1 MSGMIPQRFIE
12 DLLERIDLVE
22 LVASRV
28 TLKKA
33 GRNYKACCPFH
44 DERTPSFNVRPDKG
58 FYHCFG
64 CGAHGDAISFLR
76 ETDHLSF
83 TEAVEELAKRVS
95 LEVPY
100 DQAMREEIQQVR
112 TLTQAL
118 ETATDF
124 YTRAL
129 QEHPSSTL
137 ARDYLNQRGLNQEII
152 ERFRIGFAPP
162 SGDALARAVDAPTRQ
177 SLLETHTL
185 SDRYG
190 SVRDLFRN
198 RIMFP
203 IRNSR
208 GRTIAFGG
216 RTLGDDKAKYI
227 NSPESDAFHKS
238 REIYGLYE
246 ALQARRQLDRLLV
259 VEGYMDVIALA
270 QHGIDYAVATLG
282 TATNADSLGALLK
295 QVRHI
300 VFCFDGDSAGHRAAD
315 KALDNA
321 LEMLGDGMHLQFLML
336 PQGED
341 PDTLI
346 RKEGAKVFQTRIE
359 EAAPLSRYLFNRQ
372 SEGLDL
378 TLPEHQG
385 ELRARVEPLIQ
396 RMPRSTLSQAMWQ
409 EMMRLCSRRP
419 LYNKPFGQ
427 GGKTWNRTAPPGSG
441 LGKPTVRADR
451 DSLLSLALYLDPSLA
466 REAQP
471 LTQDEPS
478 LQRSHHFIQWL
489 LSEGI
494 SQREEIML
502 KLASEPAARKQFFT
516 LLDGVEHFPDAEQAI
531 GTGREILAR
540 VHKRQPQRRMRNVLA
555 GKQSLSELSPEQI
568 AMLRGRGTNSET
580 KTGPGK

>member
-12 DLLERIDLVE
+12 DLLERVDLVE

-33 GRNYKACCPFH
+33 GRSYKACCPFH

-64 CGAHGDAISFLR
+64 CGAHGDAISFIR
-76 ETDHLSF
+76 ETDHLGF
-83 TEAVEELAKRVS
+83 TEAVEELAKRAG

-100 DQAMREEIQQVR
+100 DEAAKEEMQQVR

-118 ETATDF
+118 ESATDF
-124 YTRAL
+124 YTRSL
-129 QEHPSSTL
+129 QQHPASSV
-137 ARDYLNQRGLNQEII
+137 ARDYLQKRGLNREII
-152 ERFRIGFAPP
+152 ERYRVGFAPP
-162 SGDALARAVDAPTRQ
+162 SGDALALAVDSATRK

-246 ALQARRQLDRLLV
+246 AMQARRQLDRLLV

-270 QHGIDYAVATLG
+270 QYGIDYAVATLG

-295 QVRHI
+295 QARHI
-300 VFCFDGDSAGHRAAD
+300 VFCFDGDAAGYRAAD

-321 LEMLGDGMHLQFLML
+321 LEMLADGMHLQFLML

-341 PDTLI
+341 PDTLV
-346 RKEGAKVFQTRIE
+346 RKEGAQAFQKRVD
-359 EAAPLSRYLFNRQ
+359 EAAPLSRFLFDRQ

-385 ELRARVEPLIQ
+385 ELRARVEPLIR

-409 EMMRLCSRRP
+409 EMIRLCSRRP
-419 LYNKPFGQ
+419 MYEKPFGQ
-427 GGKTWNRTAPPGSG
+427 GGKTWNRVAPVGSG
-441 LGKPTVRADR
+441 LGKPTVKADR
-451 DSLLSLALYLDPSLA
+451 DSLLSAALYLDPGLA
-466 REAQP
+466 QEA
-471 LTQDEPS
+471 LTLTRDEPG
-478 LQRSHHFIQWL
+478 LTRSHQFSQWL
-489 LSEGI
+489 VSENV
-494 SQREEIML
+494 SLREDIAW
-502 KLASEPAARKQFFT
+502 KLACDAPARQRFFT
-516 LLDGVEHFPDAEQAI
+516 LLDGLEYFPEPEQAI
-531 GTGREILAR
+531 ATGREILALTQ
-540 VHKRQPQRRMRNVLA
+540 KRHPQQKIRELTA
-555 GKQSLSELSPEQI
+555 GKRSPSELSEEQKDL
-568 AMLRGRGTNSET
+568 LRGRNRKAGQGASDD
-580 KTGPGK
+580 

>member
-1 MSGMIPQRFIE
+1 MSGMIPQRFID

-22 LVASRV
+22 LVGSRV

-44 DERTPSFNVRPDKG
+44 EERTPSFNVRPDKG

-76 ETDHLSF
+76 ESDHLGF
-83 TEAVEELAKRVS
+83 TEAVEELAKRAG

-100 DQAMREEIQQVR
+100 DQAAREEIRQVR

-124 YTRAL
+124 YCNAL
-129 QEHPSSTL
+129 QQHPGSAL
-137 ARDYLNQRGLNQEII
+137 AREYIRNRGLNQDIV
-152 ERFRIGFAPP
+152 ERYRVGFAPP
-162 SGDALARAVDAPTRQ
+162 EGDALARNVDAETRKT
-177 SLLETHTL
+177 LLETHTL

-208 GRTIAFGG
+208 GRTIGFGG

-246 ALQARRQLDRLLV
+246 AMQARRQIDKLLV

-282 TATNADSLGALLK
+282 TATNSESLGALLK
-295 QVRHI
+295 QARHL
-300 VFCFDGDSAGHRAAD
+300 VFCFDGDTAGHRAAD

-321 LEMLGDGMHLQFLML
+321 LEMLADGMHLQFLIL
-336 PQGED
+336 PPGED
-341 PDTLI
+341 PDSLV
-346 RKEGAKVFQTRIE
+346 RKEGAEAFRKRID
-359 EAAPLSRYLFNRQ
+359 EAAPLSRYLFERQ

-385 ELRARVEPLIQ
+385 ELRARVEPLIR
-396 RMPRSTLSQAMWQ
+396 RMPRSTLSQGMWQ
-409 EMMRLCSRRP
+409 EMIRLCSRPAFRSRGFPREFGKKGPPIIQGPP
-419 LYNKPFGQ
+419 LKAGPRKE
-427 GGKTWNRTAPPGSG
+427 KT
-441 LGKPTVRADR
+441 LC
-451 DSLLSLALYLDPSLA
+451 LALFYNPALA
-466 REAQP
+466 AQAHPHLAKENDLGVSAAFAEWLLEREIM
-471 LTQDEPS
+471 TQDEVMA
-478 LQRSHHFIQWL
+478 R
-489 LSEGI
+489 
-494 SQREEIML
+494 
-502 KLASEPAARKQFFT
+502 LATDTAARQRFYNMF
-516 LLDGVEHFPDAEQAI
+516 DGIEHFLDEESVCREALDSLETIKETQAKRLI
-531 GTGREILAR
+531 ARPGRL
-540 VHKRQPQRRMRNVLA
+540 H
-555 GKQSLSELSPEQI
+555 
-568 AMLRGRGTNSET
+568 
-580 KTGPGK
+580 

>member
-1 MSGMIPQRFIE
+1 MIPQRFIE
-12 DLLERIDLVE
+12 DLLERVDLVE

-33 GRNYKACCPFH
+33 GRSYKACCPFH

-64 CGAHGDAISFLR
+64 CGAHGDAISFIR
-76 ETDHLSF
+76 ETDHLGF
-83 TEAVEELAKRVS
+83 TEAVEELAKRAG

-100 DQAMREEIQQVR
+100 DKAAREEIQQVR

-118 ETATDF
+118 ESATDF
-124 YTRAL
+124 YSRAL
-129 QEHPSSTL
+129 QQHPASAL
-137 ARDYLNQRGLNQEII
+137 AREYLRKRGLDQDII

-162 SGDALARAVDAPTRQ
+162 SGDALAQAVDNATRQ

-227 NSPESDAFHKS
+227 NSPESEAFHKS

-246 ALQARRQLDRLLV
+246 AMQARRQLDRLLV

-282 TATNADSLGALLK
+282 TATNTDSLSALLK

-300 VFCFDGDSAGHRAAD
+300 VFCFDGDNAGYRAAD
-315 KALDNA
+315 KALDNS

-341 PDTLI
+341 PDTLV
-346 RKEGAKVFQTRIE
+346 RKEGPKAFQKRVD
-359 EAAPLSRYLFNRQ
+359 EAAPLSRFLFNRQ

-385 ELRARVEPLIQ
+385 ELRARVEPLIR

-409 EMMRLCSRRP
+409 EMVRLCSRRP
-419 LYNKPFGQ
+419 PYDKPNGR
-427 GGKTWNRTAPPGSG
+427 GRGSWDRPAPVGSG
-441 LGKPTVRADR
+441 LGKPTVKADR
-451 DSLLSLALYLDPSLA
+451 DSLLSAALYLDPTLA
-466 REAQP
+466 REALP
-471 LTQDEPS
+471 LTRDEPS
-478 LQRSHHFIQWL
+478 LLRSHQFAQWL
-489 LSEGI
+489 VNEDVGR
-494 SQREEIML
+494 REDVLL
-502 KLASEPAARKQFFT
+502 KLACEAGPRQQFFN
-516 LLDGVEHFPDAEQAI
+516 LLDGLEHFPEAEQAI
-531 GTGREILAR
+531 ETGREILALA
-540 VHKRQPQRRMRNVLA
+540 HKRQPQRKMREVLA
-555 GKQSLSELSPEQI
+555 SKQSPSEWSAEEI
-568 AMLRGRGTNSET
+568 ALLRGR
-580 KTGPGK
+580 KKGKVEG